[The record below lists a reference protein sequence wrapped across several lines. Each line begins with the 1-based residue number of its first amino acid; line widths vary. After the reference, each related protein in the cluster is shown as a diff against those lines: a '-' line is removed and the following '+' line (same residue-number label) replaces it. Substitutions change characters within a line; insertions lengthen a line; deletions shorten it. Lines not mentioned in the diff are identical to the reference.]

1 MFQNIK
7 SLRPYFFSLREIEGN
22 VSLDI
27 RLPLSWKY
35 DTIVTPYRSIKT
47 KIQDKSEKFTL
58 ISLISNATQDG
69 YDVVFA
75 CASEIV
81 NVNKEDEEK
90 RKLFQSKVKEL
101 ENLFQN
107 QSLNKLKDLNFL
119 EAYEQEDE
127 TSIGLVGEG
136 DGEGSIGDSES
147 QDKIDSGD
155 KESE

>member
-22 VSLDI
+22 VSLDVRI
-27 RLPLSWKY
+27 PLTWKF
-35 DTIVTPYRSIKT
+35 DTIIAPYRSIKT
-47 KIQDKSEKFTL
+47 KVQDKSEKFTL

-90 RKLFQSKVKEL
+90 RKLFQAKVKEL
-101 ENLFQN
+101 ENSEKTSKKKCECWKGYKRAGTQKGTGKN
-107 QSLNKLKDLNFL
+107 AGKRVNKCVK
-119 EAYEQEDE
+119 A
-127 TSIGLVGEG
+127 
-136 DGEGSIGDSES
+136 
-147 QDKIDSGD
+147 
-155 KESE
+155 

>member
-1 MFQNIK
+1 VFQNIK

-22 VSLDI
+22 VSLDVRI
-27 RLPLSWKY
+27 PLTWKF
-35 DTIVTPYRSIKT
+35 DTIIAPYRSIKT
-47 KIQDKSEKFTL
+47 KVQDKSEKFTL

-81 NVNKEDEEK
+81 NVHKEDEEK
-90 RKLFQSKVKEL
+90 RKLFQAKVKEL
-101 ENLFQN
+101 ENLFQKE
-107 QSLNKLKDLNFL
+107 SLNKLKDLNFL

-127 TSIGLVGEG
+127 ISIGLVGEG
-136 DGEGSIGDSES
+136 DGEGPIGDSEP
-147 QDKIDSGD
+147 QDKSDSGD

>member
-22 VSLDI
+22 VSLDVRI
-27 RLPLSWKY
+27 PLSWKF
-35 DTIVTPYRSIKT
+35 DTIITPYRSIKT
-47 KIQDKSEKFTL
+47 KVQDKSEKFTL

-107 QSLNKLKDLNFL
+107 QSLNKLKELNFL

-127 TSIGLVGEG
+127 TSIGLVREG
-136 DGEGSIGDSES
+136 DGEGSIGDSEP
-147 QDKIDSGD
+147 QDEINSGD

>member
-27 RLPLSWKY
+27 RLPLSWKF
-35 DTIVTPYRSIKT
+35 DTIVTPYRSIKI

-147 QDKIDSGD
+147 QDESDSGD

>member
-1 MFQNIK
+1 VFQNIK

-22 VSLDI
+22 VSLDVRI
-27 RLPLSWKY
+27 PLTWKF
-35 DTIVTPYRSIKT
+35 DTIIAPYRSIKT
-47 KIQDKSEKFTL
+47 KVQDKSEKFTL

-90 RKLFQSKVKEL
+90 RKLFQAKVKEL
-101 ENLFQN
+101 ENLFQKE
-107 QSLNKLKDLNFL
+107 SLNKLKDLNFL

-127 TSIGLVGEG
+127 ISIGLVGEG
-136 DGEGSIGDSES
+136 DGEGPIGDSEP
-147 QDKIDSGD
+147 QDKSDSGD

>member
-1 MFQNIK
+1 MFENIK
-7 SLRPYFFSLREIEGN
+7 AIRPYFFSLREIEGN

-27 RLPLSWKY
+27 RLPLSWKFE
-35 DTIVTPYRSIKT
+35 TIVAPYRSIKI
-47 KIQDKSEKFTL
+47 KVQDKSEKFTL

-90 RKLFQSKVKEL
+90 RKLFQSKVREL
-101 ENLFQN
+101 ENLFQKE
-107 QSLNKLKDLNFL
+107 SLNKLKDLNFL

-127 TSIGLVGEG
+127 ISIGLVGEG
-136 DGEGSIGDSES
+136 DGEGQIGNPET
-147 QDKIDSGD
+147 QDEIDSGD

>member
-22 VSLDI
+22 VSLDVRI
-27 RLPLSWKY
+27 PLTWKF
-35 DTIVTPYRSIKT
+35 DTIIAPYRSIKT
-47 KIQDKSEKFTL
+47 KVQDKSEKFTL

-90 RKLFQSKVKEL
+90 RKLFQAKVKEL
-101 ENLFQN
+101 ENLFQKE
-107 QSLNKLKDLNFL
+107 SLNKLKDLNFL

-127 TSIGLVGEG
+127 ISIGLVGEG
-136 DGEGSIGDSES
+136 DGEGPIGDLEP
-147 QDKIDSGD
+147 QDKSDSGD

>member
-1 MFQNIK
+1 VFQNIK

>member
-1 MFQNIK
+1 VFKNIK

-27 RLPLSWKY
+27 KIPLTWKF
-35 DTIVTPYRSIKT
+35 DTIITPYRSVKT
-47 KIQDKSEKFTL
+47 KVQDKSEKFTL

-81 NVNKEDEEK
+81 TVNKEDEEK
-90 RKLFQSKVKEL
+90 RKLFQSKVREL
-101 ENLFQN
+101 ETLFQKE
-107 QSLNKLKDLNFL
+107 SLNKLKDLNFL
-119 EAYEQEDE
+119 ETYEHEPE

-136 DGEGSIGDSES
+136 DGEGPIGDRET
-147 QDKIDSGD
+147 QDKIDTGD

>member
-1 MFQNIK
+1 VFQNIK

-22 VSLDI
+22 VSLDVRI
-27 RLPLSWKY
+27 PLSWKF
-35 DTIVTPYRSIKT
+35 DTIITPYRSIKT
-47 KIQDKSEKFTL
+47 KVQDKSEKFTL

-107 QSLNKLKDLNFL
+107 QSLNKLKELNFL

-127 TSIGLVGEG
+127 TSIGLVREG
-136 DGEGSIGDSES
+136 DGEGPIGDSEP
-147 QDKIDSGD
+147 QDESNSGD

>member
-1 MFQNIK
+1 MFKNIK

-27 RLPLSWKY
+27 KIPLTWKF
-35 DTIVTPYRSIKT
+35 DTIITPYRSVKT
-47 KIQDKSEKFTL
+47 KVQDKSEKFTL

-81 NVNKEDEEK
+81 TVNKEDEEK
-90 RKLFQSKVKEL
+90 RKLFQSKVREL
-101 ENLFQN
+101 ETLFQKE
-107 QSLNKLKDLNFL
+107 SLNKLKDLNFL
-119 EAYEQEDE
+119 ETYEHEPE

-136 DGEGSIGDSES
+136 DGEGPIGDRET
-147 QDKIDSGD
+147 QDKIDTGD

>member
-27 RLPLSWKY
+27 RLPLSWKF
-35 DTIVTPYRSIKT
+35 DTIVTPYRSIKI

-136 DGEGSIGDSES
+136 DGEGPLGNPES
-147 QDKIDSGD
+147 QDESDSGD
-155 KESE
+155 KEPE